1 MEPDSVPM
9 QEAVPSQEIR
19 QEVASEREEE
29 EKKAIPQ
36 PERTQAQLER
46 KPSLTRV
53 REESKQPI
61 PTSHSGNKLKATQAP
76 AAKAGSPKMV
86 RLFDQPA
93 Y

>member
-1 MEPDSVPM
+1 M
-9 QEAVPSQEIR
+9 QEPAPSQEIR
-19 QEVASEREEE
+19 KEVVPKREEEE

-36 PERTQAQLER
+36 PERAQAQLER
-46 KPSLTRV
+46 KTSLIRV

-61 PTSHSGNKLKATQAP
+61 PAALSGNKIKAIQAP

-93 Y
+93 

>member
-1 MEPDSVPM
+1 MPI

-19 QEVASEREEE
+19 QEVAPKREEE

-46 KPSLTRV
+46 KPSLIRE

-61 PTSHSGNKLKATQAP
+61 PAASSGIKIKAT
-76 AAKAGSPKMV
+76 
-86 RLFDQPA
+86 
-93 Y
+93 